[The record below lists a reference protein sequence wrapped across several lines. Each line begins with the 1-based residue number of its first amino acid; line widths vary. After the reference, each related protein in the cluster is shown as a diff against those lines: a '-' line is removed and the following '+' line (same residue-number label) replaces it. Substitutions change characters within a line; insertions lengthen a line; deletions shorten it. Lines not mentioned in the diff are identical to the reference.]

1 MNAKIN
7 VLNGVKE
14 KLIAKKLDKLEELLK
29 PYREEV
35 IAIHNAGL
43 SWKETAEH
51 MNTALN
57 LKAKQRLSARST
69 SQFAKQWIENNLV
82 DQNMVNSLIAEL
94 KGDEK
99 SKEKELDPTVT
110 YRTIDEF
117 TADVMK
123 SPDQRFHNKERIEQA
138 FNLSKG
144 RSKKEMLNA
153 LRDIVLK
160 SMGNV

>member
-43 SWKETAEH
+43 SWEETAEH

-57 LKAKQRLSARST
+57 LKAKQRLNARST

-82 DQNMVNSLIAEL
+82 DQNIVNSLIAEL

-99 SKEKELDPTVT
+99 SKEKV
-110 YRTIDEF
+110 
-117 TADVMK
+117 
-123 SPDQRFHNKERIEQA
+123 
-138 FNLSKG
+138 
-144 RSKKEMLNA
+144 
-153 LRDIVLK
+153 
-160 SMGNV
+160 

>member
-43 SWKETAEH
+43 SWEETAEH

-57 LKAKQRLSARST
+57 LKAKQRLNARST

-82 DQNMVNSLIAEL
+82 DQNIVNSLIAEL

-99 SKEKELDPTVT
+99 SKEKVLDPTVT

-123 SPDQRFHNKERIEQA
+123 SPDQRFHNKEKIEQV

-153 LRDIVLK
+153 LREIVLK